1 MTSSSTFNLISN
13 IFQIPWTHCTINRKT
28 EVWWLGQSSNNKDK
42 DNRMAKHVFK
52 QWMFFLI
59 KLFIPSCPFQEPR
72 PTLSEIE
79 NSQTVDVDKI
89 Y

>member
-1 MTSSSTFNLISN
+1 
-13 IFQIPWTHCTINRKT
+13 
-28 EVWWLGQSSNNKDK
+28 
-42 DNRMAKHVFK
+42 MAKHVFK

-89 Y
+89 YNMHICGSSTLASSLFLLNLRRAIQWF